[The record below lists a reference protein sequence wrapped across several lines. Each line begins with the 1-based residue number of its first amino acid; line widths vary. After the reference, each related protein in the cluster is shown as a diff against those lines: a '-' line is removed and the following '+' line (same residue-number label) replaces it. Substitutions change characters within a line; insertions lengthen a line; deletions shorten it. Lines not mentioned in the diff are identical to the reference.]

1 MASAGLKDFED
12 QVDPRE
18 REVDPVERAANLAL
32 DMIEY
37 VKDLKWSTHG
47 HNLQL
52 KIGTYILLIFQKLD
66 C

>member
-47 HNLQL
+47 HNL
-52 KIGTYILLIFQKLD
+52 
-66 C
+66 